1 MRPKVS
7 SVVMPLL
14 AIAALLVYAP
24 MRGPHPRQVHADTPF
39 ALILNCHGDVVVH
52 RDGSPIKATFGFQLN
67 EGDLIEAADGAS
79 IEIAFDTGLV
89 QLLEGPSKITVRP
102 PKTRQTGQAQLPDQ
116 GIQIVQNF
124 IKLRDAEGASSVARL
139 RGGNKATEIR
149 AESPAHTTIR
159 DGYPTFRWI
168 ATEPVTDLKLT
179 LYNEEGVQWET
190 DVMGASDAA
199 YPANAPAL
207 MAGVSYSWTVETSDP
222 LQFPPLRSAMAYF
235 EILPAEQAEELKA
248 SLGKLDPEAM
258 TSEASYHL
266 VRASLFYS
274 YGLVADAI
282 DETREAV
289 AADEDNDTLQSI
301 LAHLYVQ
308 VGLTHEAIQ
317 EYDRLLEKR

>member
-7 SVVMPLL
+7 SVVVPLL
-14 AIAALLVYAP
+14 AVAALLAYTP
-24 MRGPHPRQVHADTPF
+24 MWGPHPRQVHADTPF
-39 ALILNCHGDVVVH
+39 ALVLNCHGDVVVH
-52 RDGSPIKATFGFQLN
+52 RGGSPIKATFGFQLN
-67 EGDLIEAADGAS
+67 EGDEIEAAAGAS

-102 PKTRQTGQAQLPDQ
+102 PKTRQTEQPQLPDQ

-139 RGGNKATEIR
+139 RSGNKATEIR
-149 AESPAHTTIR
+149 AESPAHTAIR

-168 ATEPVTDLKLT
+168 TTEPVMDLKLT
-179 LYNEEGVQWET
+179 LYNEEGILWET
-190 DVMGASDAA
+190 DVMDATSAA
-199 YPANAPAL
+199 YPADAPSL
-207 MAGVSYSWTVETSDP
+207 IAGVSYSWSVETSDP

-235 EILPAEQAEELKA
+235 EVLPVDQAKALEA
-248 SLGKLDPEAM
+248 SLNQLDPEAM
-258 TSEASYHL
+258 TSASSYHL

-282 DETREAV
+282 DETRQAV
-289 AADEDNDTLQSI
+289 AVDEGNTTLQSI
-301 LAHLYVQ
+301 LAHLYAQ

>member
-1 MRPKVS
+1 MRRKVS

-14 AIAALLVYAP
+14 AVMALVAYSP
-24 MRGPHPRQVHADTPF
+24 MRGPVPKQVFADTPF

-52 RDGSPIKATFGFQLN
+52 RGGSAIKATFGFQLN
-67 EGDLIEAADGAS
+67 EGDQIEASDGAS

-139 RGGNKATEIR
+139 RSGNKAPEIR
-149 AESPAHTTIR
+149 AESPAHTAIR
-159 DGYPTFRWI
+159 GGYPAFKWSE
-168 ATEPVTDLKLT
+168 TEPVTDLKLT
-179 LYNEEGVQWET
+179 LYNEEGVQWEK
-190 DVMGASDAA
+190 DVTGVTSVS
-199 YPANAPAL
+199 YPADAPAL
-207 MAGVSYSWTVETSDP
+207 VAGVSYSWTVETTDP

-235 EILPAEQAEELKA
+235 EVLPQDQAKELKA
-248 SLGKLDPEAM
+248 SLDRLSPEEM
-258 TSEASYHL
+258 TSESSYHL

-289 AADEDNDTLQSI
+289 SADTDNATLQSI
-301 LAHLYVQ
+301 LAHLYAQ

>member
-1 MRPKVS
+1 
-7 SVVMPLL
+7 MPLL
-14 AIAALLVYAP
+14 AVAALLAYTP
-24 MRGPHPRQVHADTPF
+24 MRGPSPGQVFADTPF
-39 ALILNCHGDVVVH
+39 ALVLNCHGEVVVH
-52 RDGSPIKATFGFQLN
+52 RGGSPIKATFGFQLN
-67 EGDLIEAADGAS
+67 EGDVVEAADGAS

-102 PKTRQTGQAQLPDQ
+102 PKTRQAEQTQLPDQ

-124 IKLRDAEGASSVARL
+124 IKLRDAEGATSVARL
-139 RGGNKATEIR
+139 RSGNKATEIR
-149 AESPAHTTIR
+149 AESPAHTAIR

-179 LYNEEGVQWET
+179 LYSEEGIQWET
-190 DVMGASDAA
+190 DVTGVTNAA
-199 YPANAPAL
+199 YPADAAAL
-207 MAGVSYSWTVETSDP
+207 LAGVSYSWTVETTDP

-235 EILPAEQAEELKA
+235 EVIPNDQAEELEA
-248 SLGKLDPEAM
+248 SLAKLNPEAM
-258 TSEASYHL
+258 TSASSYHL

-282 DETREAV
+282 AETREAV
-289 AADEDNDTLQSI
+289 AADEDNATLQSI
-301 LAHLYVQ
+301 LAHLYAQ

>member
-1 MRPKVS
+1 
-7 SVVMPLL
+7 MPLL
-14 AIAALLVYAP
+14 AVAALLAYAP
-24 MRGPHPRQVHADTPF
+24 MQEPSPRQALAETPF

-52 RDGSPIKATFGFQLN
+52 RGGSPIKATLGFQLN
-67 EGDLIEAADGAS
+67 EDDLIEVADGAS
-79 IEIAFDTGLV
+79 IEIAFDTGLI

-102 PKTRQTGQAQLPDQ
+102 PKTRQTDQAQLPDQ

-124 IKLRDAEGASSVARL
+124 IKLKDAEGASSVARL

-149 AESPAHTTIR
+149 AESPTHTTIR

-168 ATEPVTDLKLT
+168 ATEPAADLKLT
-179 LYNEEGVQWET
+179 LYNEEGIQWEADVTGAT
-190 DVMGASDAA
+190 DVA
-199 YPANAPAL
+199 YPADAPAL
-207 MAGVSYSWTVETSDP
+207 EAGVSYSWIVETADP

-235 EILPAEQAEELKA
+235 EVLPQDQAKA
-248 SLGKLDPEAM
+248 LETSLGKLGREAM
-258 TSEASYHL
+258 TSESSYHL
-266 VRASLFYS
+266 VRASLFYN

-289 AADEDNDTLQSI
+289 AADEDNTTLQSI

-317 EYDRLLEKR
+317 EYDRLLKKR